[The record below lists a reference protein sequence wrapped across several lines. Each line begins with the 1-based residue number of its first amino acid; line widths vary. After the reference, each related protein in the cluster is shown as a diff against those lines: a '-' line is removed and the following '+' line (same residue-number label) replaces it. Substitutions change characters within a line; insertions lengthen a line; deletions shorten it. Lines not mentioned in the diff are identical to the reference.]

1 MFQRHKMSP
10 YLGFAFAGA
19 VVRTIR
25 RGETIFLDGKIVAE
39 TKGRFV
45 QAACLI

>member
-1 MFQRHKMSP
+1 MSP
-10 YLGFAFAGA
+10 YVGFQFSGV

-25 RGETIFLDGKIVAE
+25 RGETIFLNGKVVAE

-45 QAACLI
+45 RPERQL

>member
-1 MFQRHKMSP
+1 MSP
-10 YLGFAFAGA
+10 YLGFEFTGV

-25 RGETIFLDGKIVAE
+25 RGETIFMDGKIVTE

-45 QAACLI
+45 RPRKQR